1 MSLTTSIELKDVTV
15 DFPIYGASHRSWRN
29 ALLGK
34 TGGLVRRE
42 GSRQNRVV
50 VRALENLSFR
60 LEHGDRLGLLGHN
73 GAGKSTLLR
82 VMAGVYEPTA
92 GKIVTEGRLSPLFTA
107 APGLDLDDT
116 GYENWRS
123 CGMYLGMSREELRRK
138 IPEMEEFCELGEYLS
153 LPVRT
158 YSAGMMT
165 RLCFALATAI
175 DPDIL
180 LLDEGIATGD
190 AQFAQRAERRMNQMI
205 DRSSIMVLASH
216 SDAMIAQMCNKAALL
231 EKGHFI
237 AMGAIKDMSE
247 LYHERAAK
255 QREAASAPPPAAEP
269 AQPTANAAAE

>member
-1 MSLTTSIELKDVTV
+1 MFDTSIELDNVTV
-15 DFPIYGASHRSWRN
+15 DFPIYGASNRSWRSS
-29 ALLGK
+29 LLGR
-34 TGGLVRRE
+34 TGGLIRRE
-42 GSRQNRVV
+42 GTRQQRVV

-60 LEHGDRLGLLGHN
+60 IEHGDRLGLLGHN

-82 VMAGVYEPTA
+82 VLAGVYEPTA
-92 GKIVTEGRLSPLFTA
+92 GKVVTRGRLSPLFTA

-116 GYENWRS
+116 GYENWRT
-123 CGMYLGMSREELRRK
+123 CGMYLGMSREEIRQK

-190 AQFAQRAERRMNQMI
+190 ARFAARAERRMQAMI
-205 DRSSIMVLASH
+205 DRSSVLVLASH
-216 SDAMIAQMCNKAALL
+216 SDAMIAAMCNKAALL
-231 EKGHFI
+231 EKGRVI
-237 AMGAIKDMSE
+237 SIGSVKDVTA
-247 LYHERAAK
+247 LYHERTAML
-255 QREAASAPPPAAEP
+255 REAGTAPAAEP
-269 AQPTANAAAE
+269 ASSAAAE

>member
-1 MSLTTSIELKDVTV
+1 MSASTSIELKDVTV
-15 DFPIYGASHRSWRN
+15 DFPIYGAAHRSWRHS
-29 ALLGK
+29 LLGS

-42 GSRQNRVV
+42 GARQQRVV
-50 VRALENLSFR
+50 VRALENVSFR
-60 LEHGDRLGLLGHN
+60 LDHGDRLGLLGHN
-73 GAGKSTLLR
+73 GAGKSTILR

-92 GKIVTEGRLSPLFTA
+92 GKVVTHGRLSPLFTA

-123 CGMYLGMSREELRRK
+123 CGMYLGMSREEIRAK
-138 IPEMEEFCELGEYLS
+138 IPEMEEFSELGEYLS

-190 AQFAQRAERRMNQMI
+190 AQFAVRAERRMNQMI

-216 SDAMIAQMCNKAALL
+216 SDAMIAQLCNKAALL

-237 AMGAIKDMSE
+237 AMGPVKDMTE
-247 LYHERAAK
+247 LYHERAAR
-255 QREAASAPPPAAEP
+255 QREAASAPPPAP
-269 AQPTANAAAE
+269 APVATEAAE

>member
-1 MSLTTSIELKDVTV
+1 MSETTWLELNDVTV

-29 ALLGK
+29 ALLGR

-42 GSRQNRVV
+42 GNRQQRVV
-50 VRALENLSFR
+50 VRALENVSFR

-82 VMAGVYEPTA
+82 VLAGVYEPTA
-92 GKIVTEGRLSPLFTA
+92 GRVVTQGRLSPLFTA

-123 CGMYLGMSREELRRK
+123 CGMYLGMSREEVRQK

-190 AQFAQRAERRMNQMI
+190 ARFAERAERRMNAMI
-205 DRSSIMVLASH
+205 ARSSILVLASH
-216 SDAMIAQMCNKAALL
+216 SEAMIAKMCNKAALM
-231 EKGHFI
+231 EKGHLI
-237 AMGAIKDMSE
+237 AIGTIKEMSD
-247 LYHERAAK
+247 LYAERTAMQA
-255 QREAASAPPPAAEP
+255 EAAAAPAPVAEP
-269 AQPTANAAAE
+269 ASTEAAE